1 MNIVSSQE
9 ETQMSKNKVVF
20 TLVVVVALLSG
31 IAQAK
36 LISFDSDATCSTWS
50 PNGAV
55 ISQSVSDGPVE
66 VKMNAEAGSTFTIT
80 NTATNETTFTWTGY
94 ILELDPAENAT
105 FIGGS
110 AGSTKFNTVN
120 YPDAWTIVFEAPD
133 VVEIGQVVTLQ
144 FDIEIPDGAPYKI
157 SLTQYPVPEP
167 ATVAL
172 LGLGGGLLIC
182 RRRRS

>member
-1 MNIVSSQE
+1 
-9 ETQMSKNKVVF
+9 MSKNKVVF
-20 TLVVVVALLSG
+20 TLVLVVVLLSG
-31 IAQAK
+31 MAQAK

-55 ISQSVSDGPVE
+55 ISQAVSMVGPLE

-80 NTATNETTFTWTGY
+80 NTATNETTFAWTGY
-94 ILELDPAENAT
+94 VLELDPAENAT

-120 YPDAWTIVFEAPD
+120 YPDVWTIEFEAPD

-144 FDIEIPDGAPYKI
+144 FDIEIPDGGPYKI
-157 SLTQYPVPEP
+157 SLTQYPIPEP

-172 LGLGGGLLIC
+172 LGLGGGLLVC
-182 RRRRS
+182 RRRKS

>member
-1 MNIVSSQE
+1 
-9 ETQMSKNKVVF
+9 MSKNKVVF

-55 ISQSVSDGPVE
+55 ISQAISMGGPVE

-94 ILELDPAENAT
+94 VLELDPAENAT
-105 FIGGS
+105 FVGGS
-110 AGSTKFNTVN
+110 AGSTKFNTVQ
-120 YPDAWTIVFEAPD
+120 YPDAWTVEFEAPE

-157 SLTQYPVPEP
+157 SLTQYPIPEP

-172 LGLGGGLLIC
+172 LGLGCALLVC